1 MALKFTKNGKRNVVF
16 VFNPRSAGGGGG
28 GGKYYSLPYFLDSSK
43 TTVDTDVKLSVPY
56 SAPSYR
62 LVTQFSKNPLRIFE
76 KMAF

>member
-1 MALKFTKNGKRNVVF
+1 MGKGMLFSYLTRAALV
-16 VFNPRSAGGGGG
+16 GGGD
-28 GGKYYSLPYFLDSSK
+28 GKYYSLPYFLDSSK